1 MPPPFTL
8 ARSIDPG
15 YPTNRAILLLTLAV
29 LAGGGVVTLL
39 SGAAIP
45 ESIIAA
51 VSGAASFFL
60 AWALGRELD
69 PDEEYAAF
77 VPAGLMAGALLLFPL
92 PDPVTAL
99 LAVLLLRTVN
109 RTSGLPARMLDSVV
123 LLLIAAWP
131 LMQGYLLA
139 GAAISAAF
147 LLDGLLSRPNRR
159 QLWFALLAVLE
170 TGLFAASGTG
180 ITVDP
185 IVPAA
190 GGALLLGSLL
200 YLAVIGGSG
209 DLAATGD
216 RTQKRLSPIR
226 VQAAQVL
233 ALSWA
238 FLSAV
243 LGGETAFVAM
253 LPIWAGIV
261 GTGIYRVTVHLR
273 SQ

>member
-1 MPPPFTL
+1 MPPRFTL
-8 ARSIDPG
+8 ARSIDPD

-29 LAGGGVVTLL
+29 LAGGVIVTLL

-45 ESIIAA
+45 GSIIAA

-77 VPAGLMAGALLLFPL
+77 VSAGLMAGALLLFPL

-99 LAVLLLRTVN
+99 FAVLLLRTVN
-109 RTSGLPARMLDSVV
+109 RTSGLPTRVLDSVV

-131 LMQGYLLA
+131 LMQGYLFA
-139 GAAISAAF
+139 GVAMAAAF
-147 LLDGLLSRPNRR
+147 LLDGLLSRPNRL
-159 QLWFALLAVLE
+159 QPGFALLALLE
-170 TGLFAASGTG
+170 TGFFAASGPG

-200 YLAVIGGSG
+200 YLAVIGRSQSVTT
-209 DLAATGD
+209 TGD

-226 VQAAQVL
+226 VQSAQVL
-233 ALSWA
+233 VLSWA

-243 LGGETAFVAM
+243 IGGETAFVAM

-261 GTGIYRVTVHLR
+261 GTGMYRVTVHLT